1 MANKVT
7 KEQIKHIAN
16 LAKLE
21 FNDSELEKFETEFN
35 NILDYVSM
43 IQECDTS
50 DIEFEHNM
58 NDYVGSVLQEDT
70 PRPSLP
76 IEKVVLNA
84 TQGRA
89 KGRYIKTSKIVSK
102 EE

>member
-7 KEQIKHIAN
+7 KEQIKHIAH

-21 FNDSELEKFETEFN
+21 LSEEEVVKFENEFN
-35 NILDYVSM
+35 NILDYVSQ

-58 NDYVGSVLQEDT
+58 DDFKGDVLQEDKVM
-70 PRPSLP
+70 PSLS
-76 IEKVVLNA
+76 IKKVELNA
-84 TQGRA
+84 TKGRY
-89 KGRYIKTSKIVSK
+89 KNRYIKTSKIVNK